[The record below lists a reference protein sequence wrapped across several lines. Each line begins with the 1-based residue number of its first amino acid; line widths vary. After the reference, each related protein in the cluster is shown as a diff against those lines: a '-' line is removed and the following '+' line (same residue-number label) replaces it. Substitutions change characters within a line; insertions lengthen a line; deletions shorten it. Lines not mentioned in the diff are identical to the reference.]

1 MSAIKTLAQ
10 GLSAV
15 RSKARDLMLAPVV
28 AVMCS
33 PALAGLPTM
42 PTPGT
47 DMQGNTCA
55 AGDWICAM
63 SAWFKAGLVILG
75 LVLLG
80 LSFLYVVGG
89 ALTKWREY
97 TTGRAQIGDLKEYF
111 IMGMVLTVFMV
122 ILVTYAFQVIGE
134 T

>member
-10 GLSAV
+10 GLSAA

>member
-15 RSKARDLMLAPVV
+15 RRKARDLMLAPVV

>member
-15 RSKARDLMLAPVV
+15 RSKARDLLLAPVV

>member
-1 MSAIKTLAQ
+1 MKVHQTLAQ
-10 GLSAV
+10 RLSAV
-15 RSKARDLMLAPVV
+15 RGRARDLLLVPVV

-33 PALAGLPTM
+33 PVYAGLPTM
-42 PTPGT
+42 PTPGP

-55 AGDWICAM
+55 PGAFMCEM
-63 SAWFKAGLVILG
+63 SAWFRSGLIVLG

-111 IMGMVLTVFMV
+111 IMGMVLVVFLTL
-122 ILVTYAFQVIGE
+122 LVTYAFQVIGN